1 MATTLSSSTLTVKLT
16 ESILLNGID
25 QGGTNTLAIAGIKQ
39 VQKRII
45 TMPYD
50 SVSDPIDGAERKL
63 FDFATSRS
71 AGQYTKGDVRY
82 VRITNLD
89 NSAAVDITVI
99 GENSTNYRQ
108 RLDAGCSM
116 LFTSSSS
123 TGLVDYADITGD
135 TLEDLSEIY
144 AETTTAACDLELFIA
159 TV

>member
-50 SVSDPIDGAERKL
+50 TAGTDGAERKL
-63 FDFATSRS
+63 FGFSDSRAS
-71 AGQYTKGDVRY
+71 GQYVKGDVRY
-82 VRITNLD
+82 IRITNLD
-89 NSAAVDITVI
+89 NSVAVDITVV
-99 GENSTNYRQ
+99 GGSSTNYRQ

-116 LFTSSSS
+116 LFVSSSA

-135 TLEDLSEIY
+135 ALEDLSEIH
-144 AETTTAACDLELFIA
+144 AETITAACDLELFIA

>member
-25 QGGTNTLAIAGIKQ
+25 QGGTNTLAISGIKQ

-45 TMPYD
+45 TMPFD
-50 SVSDPIDGAERKL
+50 SASSPVDGAERQI
-63 FDFATSRS
+63 FGFAASRS
-71 AGQYTKGDVRY
+71 SGNYICSDVRY

-89 NSAAVDITVI
+89 NSVAVDITTI
-99 GENSTNYRQ
+99 GSNSTDYRQ
-108 RLDAGCSM
+108 RLDPGCSM

-123 TGLVDYADITGD
+123 TGLVDYADVSGN
-135 TLEDLSEIY
+135 TLENLTEIH
-144 AETTTAACDLELFIA
+144 AETLTAACDLELFIA

>member
-45 TMPYD
+45 SMPFD
-50 SVSDPIDGAERKL
+50 SVSDPVDGAQRQI
-63 FDFATSRS
+63 FRFSDSRAS
-71 AGQYTKGDVRY
+71 GQYIKGDVRY
-82 VRITNLD
+82 IRITNLD
-89 NSAAVDITVI
+89 NSVAVDITTI
-99 GENSTNYRQ
+99 GVNSTNYRQ
-108 RLDAGCSM
+108 RLDPGCSM

-135 TLEDLSEIY
+135 TLEDLSEIH
-144 AETTTAACDLELFIA
+144 AETITAACDLELFIA

>member
-39 VQKRII
+39 VQKKII
-45 TMPYD
+45 NIPYD
-50 SVSDPIDGAERKL
+50 SVSDPVDTAQREIISFSSTR
-63 FDFATSRS
+63 FA
-71 AGQYTKGDVRY
+71 GNHIVGDVRY

-89 NSAAVDITVI
+89 NSAAVDITTV
-99 GENSTNYRQ
+99 GASSTDFRQ
-108 RLDAGCSM
+108 RLDPGCSM
-116 LFTSSSS
+116 LFTSSSA

-135 TLEDLSEIY
+135 ALEDLSVIH
-144 AETTTAACDLELFIA
+144 AESVTAACDLELFIA